1 MNELNIGPKIRS
13 RRKQLKLTQEELAER
28 SNLSITFISQIETE
42 QRDNITVRRLNDIAL
57 ALDLS
62 LTELI
67 NFKLDGMTQIKHEMS
82 NYQTDYLPQTVQLV
96 NKLLQMDGKRAEEIS
111 AAILKLIR

>member
-1 MNELNIGPKIRS
+1 MNELNIGRKIRS
-13 RRKQLKLTQEELAER
+13 RRKQLNLTQEELAER

-42 QRDNITVRRLNDIAL
+42 QRKNITIQRLNSIAA

-62 LTELI
+62 LSELI
-67 NFKLDGMTQIKHEMS
+67 DLQLDDITQIKHEISTYKS
-82 NYQTDYLPQTVQLV
+82 NYLPQTVQLV